1 MAPLDYIVMAVYCV
15 SILASGVIFSR
26 TGANMKSF
34 FAADGEAPWWLS
46 GLSLYMSFFSAGA
59 FVVWGG
65 MAYEHGLVALNI
77 QWTTSLCGFAVAI
90 FLAHRWKRTGVMTVG
105 EFIRHRLGA
114 GAQQFYTYAYTFFGV
129 FTAGGLLYPVSK
141 MVSVTSGLPLPLCCA
156 VLGAVIT
163 IYTAVGG
170 LWAVLV
176 TDTLQFVVLMAA
188 LLIAAPLALRTAG
201 GIESL
206 VAGAPEGYFHLVHG
220 PYNWL
225 FVVAYALYHL
235 YMLGGKWPYVQRYT
249 SVPDERSARKVAALF
264 GVLYIFNPVL
274 FFLPA
279 MLYRTVNPHLTGLQV
294 EDAFILMARKILP
307 TGLVGLMLAAML
319 SSSASAANTMLNM
332 LSAVFTR
339 DIYQNLIRR
348 DASERASMIVARLST
363 CVFGALMITVALI
376 VPLVGG
382 LVEMILS
389 LAAITGGATLLPP
402 IWALCSKRISASAAI
417 TASAIAL
424 GASVFL
430 KILGPPLLGLKLN
443 RAAEMAVGVG
453 IPTVVLIVFELALLA
468 RGVVSPGVARF
479 EAHRASLRPSG
490 GASSVQSRFGAT
502 VVAYSILFIG
512 TCLLLL
518 GWLAPHS
525 QRLVLSVAALVLAVG
540 ALAVWLLHRSQAAPK
555 LIDQSPGPQQE

>member
-1 MAPLDYIVMAVYCV
+1 MAALDYIVMVVYCV
-15 SILASGVIFSR
+15 AIIAAGVVFSR
-26 TGANMKSF
+26 TGANVKSF

-77 QWTTSLCGFAVAI
+77 QWTTSLGGFAIAI
-90 FLAHRWKRTGVMTVG
+90 FIAHRWKRTGVITVG
-105 EFIRHRLGA
+105 EYLRYRLGA
-114 GAQQFYTYAYTFFGV
+114 PAQQFYTYAYTFFGV

-141 MVSVTSGLPLPLCCA
+141 MVSVTSGLPLPVCCIA
-156 VLGAVIT
+156 LGAVIT
-163 IYTAVGG
+163 IYTAIGG

-201 GIESL
+201 GIDAL
-206 VAGAPEGYFHLVHG
+206 VATAPQGYFDLVHG

-225 FVVAYALYHL
+225 FVTTYALYHL

-264 GVLYIFNPVL
+264 GALYIFNPII

-279 MLYRTVNPHLTGLQV
+279 MLYRTVDPHLTGLQV
-294 EDAFILMARKILP
+294 EDAFILMARRVMP

-348 DASERASMIVARLST
+348 DASEHSSMIVARVST
-363 CVFGALMITVALI
+363 CIFGALMVGVALL
-376 VPLVGG
+376 VPLLGG

-402 IWALCSKRISASAAI
+402 IWALCSKRISAGAAI
-417 TASAIAL
+417 A
-424 GASVFL
+424 ASVAALAVSLFL
-430 KILGPPLLGLKLN
+430 KLLGPALLGLKLN
-443 RAAEMAVGVG
+443 RATEMAVGVG
-453 IPTVVLIVFELALLA
+453 VPTIILIAIEVVLMMH
-468 RGVVSPGVARF
+468 GVISPGVARF
-479 EAHRASLRPSG
+479 EAHRAGLKPNAA
-490 GASSVQSRFGAT
+490 GASVQSRFGAK
-502 VVAYSILFIG
+502 VVSYSILFIG
-512 TCLLLL
+512 ACLLVL
-518 GWLAPHS
+518 GGLAPHS
-525 QRLVLSVAALVLAVG
+525 TMLVLAVG
-540 ALAVWLLHRSQAAPK
+540 MTVLAVGATAAWM
-555 LIDQSPGPQQE
+555 LRRAQED